1 MNIYGIDPAPSK
13 RSILFDGQEFF
24 SFTPQQLKNFVRS
37 LTKPTF
43 IGWDAPLGAALDEEY
58 FDLYSREIERFFNN
72 QRKALDIPKGIS
84 TLGYAGCVHWTITQ
98 YVLALPILDPIH
110 QKSSC
115 FYHIQNTEE
124 VGRHRFI
131 VAETHPALSIWLL
144 LKDHLANDELFRDS
158 WQYKGSISR
167 SLRDARLSRIVDA
180 LFDEIKIPQKAGITP
195 DIKEYV
201 KSSDDHLDAFVCY
214 LISALFVAKDKT
226 VALYGDV
233 KRGSFLLP
241 FDAEIYEEFENF
253 TSHK

>member
-13 RSILFDGQEFF
+13 RSILFDGREFS
-24 SFTPQQLKNFVRS
+24 SFTPQELKNFVRS
-37 LTKPTF
+37 LKEPTF
-43 IGWDAPLGAALDEEY
+43 IGWDAPLGAALDAEY

-84 TLGYAGCVHWTITQ
+84 TLGYAGCSHWTITQ
-98 YVLALPILDPIH
+98 YVLSLPILDPSC

-115 FYHIQNTEE
+115 FYHIQQKDELD
-124 VGRHRFI
+124 RHRFI

-144 LKDHLANDELFRDS
+144 LKEYLANDELFRDS
-158 WQYKGSISR
+158 WQYKGSISK
-167 SLRDARLSRIVDA
+167 SLRDLRIFRIVDA
-180 LFDEIKIPQKAGITP
+180 LFEIKFPQKVGITS
-195 DIKEYV
+195 DIKEDV

-214 LISALFVAKDKT
+214 LLSALFVAKDSS
-226 VALYGDV
+226 VALYGDA

-241 FDAEIYEEFENF
+241 YDSKIYKEFENF